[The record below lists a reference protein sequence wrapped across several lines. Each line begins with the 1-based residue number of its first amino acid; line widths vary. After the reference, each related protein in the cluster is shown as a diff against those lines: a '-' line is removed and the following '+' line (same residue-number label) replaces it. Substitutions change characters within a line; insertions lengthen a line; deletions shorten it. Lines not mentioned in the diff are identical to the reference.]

1 MNNLLNGYSHFG
13 FASLLQRWEK
23 EKKENDSFLRTKI
36 EEKQNSATIMTSV
49 EWKGT
54 IFPVKLKLKGKLLK

>member
-1 MNNLLNGYSHFG
+1 MKPLNNLLNGYSHFG
-13 FASLLQRWEK
+13 FTSLLQRWEK

-49 EWKGT
+49 E
-54 IFPVKLKLKGKLLK
+54 